1 MPGSPHKIAPGRIT
15 LVAVTANPV
24 ARARSVPVSAVTGLG
39 TGTVLLLAAL
49 CSLALAPTT
58 AAG

>member
-1 MPGSPHKIAPGRIT
+1 M
-15 LVAVTANPV
+15 TANPV